1 MAHYRQ
7 IRVMTAAEGTVGTT
21 DAILEAH
28 SFTISPQD
36 FPNNGLPKVS
46 AADIVG
52 TAIEIKL
59 WEKVS
64 GIWNPVFEDGA
75 ELLLTATKPQT
86 SINSYGTYAV
96 SKAAAT
102 TGVTTIVT
110 RIR

>member
-7 IRVMTAAEGTVGTT
+7 IRVMTATEATVGVT
-21 DAILEAH
+21 DSDLESH
-28 SFTISPQD
+28 SFTLTPQD
-36 FPNNGLPKVS
+36 FPANGLPKIS

-75 ELLLTATKPQT
+75 ELLLSATKPQT

-102 TGVTTIVT
+102 LGVTTVVT
-110 RIR
+110 KVR